1 MTAAQALERPHDW
14 TLADLAELPDTG
26 WRYEIVDGSLL
37 VSPPPEIPHV
47 VAADSLVDRLKAVA
61 PREVRVLPGM
71 AGIVTRRSVY
81 VPDAVVVTAEAA
93 RRARK
98 AFTPEDVLLVVEVL
112 SPSNR
117 TTDLVTKRADYAAA
131 GIPAYWIVD
140 LDGPTLTAL
149 QLVGDTYKEIA
160 QVRAGQRWRAR
171 HPFPVEI
178 DPARLRIE
186 D

>member
-37 VSPPPEIPHV
+37 VSPPPEVPHV
-47 VAADSLVDRLKAVA
+47 VAESFLVRILQDAA
-61 PREVRVLPGM
+61 PSGILALSGGS
-71 AGIVTRRSVY
+71 GIVTRRSVY